1 MKINRKKLFI
11 ENFLA
16 YGAINALDK
25 IVPLVMLPIVTRL
38 ITDTSDYGRF
48 EMFNTIVGFGSSF
61 AVLGMY
67 DAMFR
72 EYFEKDSLEY
82 KSIVT
87 STSAKIVFLSASIV
101 SLLLVVFSKTTS
113 QLFLNT
119 PENWAIAVLAGLG
132 TFLSANKTII
142 SAPTRIK
149 NQRHVYIFSGIS
161 YSLLFYLLAIFFI
174 KLGLNYKG
182 LIYGQLIAS
191 SYILLFFYVLN
202 RKDFN
207 FSLFDIKVAKELFKI
222 GIPLVPCFVIYWAFH
237 SMDKIMISHMLGL
250 KEVGIYSIGAKV
262 ASVSTFIYVAFAGGW
277 QYFAFSTMKDKDQ
290 VELTSK
296 IFEYLAIV
304 SFILFATAALFNEFI
319 FNLFFIGDYVN
330 GSIVFPYLFLSP
342 LILMLFQTAG
352 NQLLVVKKS
361 YLITIC
367 LSLGLLV
374 NLLLNY
380 LLIPIYGIKGAA
392 FATLLGYIGPT
403 LIMIYTTYYIK
414 LLNIN
419 TRFIL
424 ACLLTFI
431 IISYLFYANNIHYSI
446 LIIAIFIY
454 LGIYYKLLY
463 VNAKQLVAKLITWSL
478 FDLF

>member
-1 MKINRKKLFI
+1 MIQGRKKLFI

-38 ITDTSDYGRF
+38 ITDTGDYGRF

-82 KSIVT
+82 KSMVT

-101 SLLLVVFSKTTS
+101 SLLLVVFSKATS

-119 PENWAIAVLAGLG
+119 PENWSIAVLAGLG

-149 NQRHVYIFSGIS
+149 NQRQVYIFSGIS
-161 YSLLFYLLAIFFI
+161 YSLLYYLLAIFFI

-182 LIYGQLIAS
+182 LIYGRLIAS
-191 SYILLFFYVLN
+191 GYILLFFYVLN
-202 RKDFN
+202 RKNFN

-237 SMDKIMISHMLGL
+237 SMDKIMLSHIIGL
-250 KEVGIYSIGAKV
+250 QEVGIYSIGAKV
-262 ASVSTFIYVAFAGGW
+262 ASVSTFIYAAFAGGW

-296 IFEYLAIV
+296 VFEYLAIV
-304 SFILFATAALFNEFI
+304 SFVSFAAATLCNEFI
-319 FNLFFIGDYVN
+319 FNLFFIGDYVK
-330 GSIVFPYLFLSP
+330 GSVVFPYLFLSP

-367 LSLGLLV
+367 LSLGLLI
-374 NLLLNY
+374 NLTLNY
-380 LLIPIYGIKGAA
+380 FLIPLYGIKGAA
-392 FATLLGYIGPT
+392 LATLLGHAGSALT
-403 LIMIYTTYYIK
+403 MSLITYCLKLLYIK
-414 LLNIN
+414 I
-419 TRFIL
+419 RFIF
-424 ACLLTFI
+424 ASSLTVIVIF
-431 IISYLFYANNIHYSI
+431 YLFFANNINDI
-446 LIIAIFIY
+446 FIIIAIFTYIA
-454 LGIYYKLLY
+454 IYYNLLRLHI
-463 VNAKQLVAKLITWSL
+463 K
-478 FDLF
+478 